1 MTPSSWHG
9 VTSVVMG
16 NCGVGIAPCKPET
29 REIAMKDLV
38 NVEGI
43 PFDVLNKGITW
54 DWETFPEFMDAAAA
68 RKPSLNLA
76 FIAPLTPF
84 RHYVMGEAS
93 MERAATPEETHE
105 IARLIG
111 EAMDAGALGFSST
124 TLNQHLG
131 FEGKPLACRNASR
144 EEMKAYAN
152 ELKKRGKG
160 AIEIALTRQ
169 VGVLEQDQCELLDF
183 LLEESGRPVTFIAL
197 FDRDDIPE
205 AVRDTLRR
213 AAPMIAKGARPQ
225 TSPLPLTRECNMDNP
240 FAFAAFPAWKR
251 VFADTSKEAQKKVYA
266 DPAFRT
272 QFTARPQEPDRLQR
286 LAPHR
291 RPRRAQSGAEAPGAQ
306 VDRPDRA
313 RSRART
319 ASTPSSTWCWPTI
332 STLELTISSWNTRED
347 RMRELL
353 NNPAILM
360 ALGDGGAHVDML
372 CDAGYPTYLLG
383 TWVREK
389 QAITLEEGVRKLTS
403 DPADLFGLKDRG
415 RLAEGRAR
423 RRRDLRS
430 RRHRLQQ
437 PRRTPPR
444 PARRRQAHRHAVAG
458 RRIHGGQ
465 RRADLGT
472 GQADRREGRQ
482 GVAGSESLLRNVRIA
497 VIVLLHTLGVRRTRC
512 ITKLGGDGSGS
523 RTHGVYGERSL
534 RRRAYPMLRMG
545 SRALPI
551 PRLEQSRSISGED
564 ALHDGRVRQWALRK
578 APRRQLSN
586 LRHTTQRLP
595 PCYHCGRRVVGAV
608 TIATTEEQG
617 GQWTSSTF
625 SQAERV
631 PAGRGTG
638 RPFPAL
644 SSPRRISPEAETWIA
659 DMKLERQRSAGLCL
673 KGVENA

>member
-1 MTPSSWHG
+1 MAYDLVIKNGTVVDGTGARRYQADVAIADGRVAEIGKVTEGARRTIDAHGLVVAPGFVDPHTHYDAQICWDGAVTPSSWHG

-29 REIAMKDLV
+29 REIAMRDLV

-93 MERAATPEETHE
+93 IERAATPEETAK
-105 IARLIG
+105 IASLIG
-111 EAMDAGALGFSST
+111 EAVDAGALGFSST

-152 ELKKRGKG
+152 QLKKRGKG

-183 LLEESGRPVTFIAL
+183 LLTESGRPVTFIAL

-225 TSPLPLTRECNMDNP
+225 TSPLPLTREVDMKNP
-240 FAFAAFPAWKR
+240 FAFAAFPAWKK
-251 VFADTSKEAQKKVYA
+251 VFADMSPAAHRKLYADKAFRNEFRDNLKNPTGFSNWGRIGVYA
-266 DPAFRT
+266 VKNPALKSLEGKPIS
-272 QFTARPQEPDRLQR
+272 QIAQEQGKDGVAAFLDLV
-286 LAPHR
+286 LADNL
-291 RPRRAQSGAEAPGAQ
+291 E
-306 VDRPDRA
+306 
-313 RSRART
+313 
-319 ASTPSSTWCWPTI
+319 C
-332 STLELTISSWNTRED
+332 ELTMASWNTRED

-353 NNPAILM
+353 NDKSILM

-389 QAITLEEGVRKLTS
+389 EAITLEEGVRKLTS

-415 RLAEGRAR
+415 RLAKGVPA
-423 RRRDLRS
+423 DVAIFDPS
-430 RRHRLQQ
+430 R
-437 PRRTPPR
+437 
-444 PARRRQAHRHAVAG
+444 
-458 RRIHGGQ
+458 I
-465 RRADLGT
+465 
-472 GQADRREGRQ
+472 
-482 GVAGSESLLRNVRIA
+482 GSTN
-497 VIVLLHTLGVRRTRC
+497 H
-512 ITKLGGDGSGS
+512 
-523 RTHGVYGERSL
+523 GER
-534 RRRAYPMLRMG
+534 RYD
-545 SRALPI
+545 LP
-551 PRLEQSRSISGED
+551 G
-564 ALHDGRVRQWALRK
+564 
-578 APRRQLSN
+578 
-586 LRHTTQRLP
+586 
-595 PCYHCGRRVVGAV
+595 GAK
-608 TIATTEEQG
+608 
-617 GQWTSSTF
+617 
-625 SQAERV
+625 
-631 PAGRGTG
+631 
-638 RPFPAL
+638 
-644 SSPRRISPEAETWIA
+644 RIVMPS
-659 DMKLERQRSAGLCL
+659 
-673 KGVENA
+673 KGVEYTVVNGAITWEQGKLNEAKAGKVLRG